1 MPFPASAR
9 GCSSSVPLL
18 AATDDPVDGL
28 DHALP
33 IRPDQ
38 GSARPL
44 EYWDEQLH
52 KRKPGKRKPQT
63 PPEKP
68 HDPSHRIDDYA

>member
-1 MPFPASAR
+1 MPFPAQARHDKASAP
-9 GCSSSVPLL
+9 VF

-52 KRKPGKRKPQT
+52 KRKPGKRKPQA